1 MEISIEMLV
10 SVDESSVPTMLH
22 RPPGSVL
29 TRSQTL
35 GYKEDAKICV
45 HYAEKKKNVLV
56 GYSLKVT
63 LLLVWFCLST
73 YTL

>member
-1 MEISIEMLV
+1 ML
-10 SVDESSVPTMLH
+10 
-22 RPPGSVL
+22 
-29 TRSQTL
+29 
-35 GYKEDAKICV
+35 
-45 HYAEKKKNVLV
+45 KKKKVLV

>member
-1 MEISIEMLV
+1 MLV
-10 SVDESSVPTMLH
+10 SADESSVPTVQH
-22 RPPGSVL
+22 RVPGSVL

-35 GYKEDAKICV
+35 GYKEDTKICV
-45 HYAEKKKNVLV
+45 HYVEKKVLV

-73 YTL
+73 YTP